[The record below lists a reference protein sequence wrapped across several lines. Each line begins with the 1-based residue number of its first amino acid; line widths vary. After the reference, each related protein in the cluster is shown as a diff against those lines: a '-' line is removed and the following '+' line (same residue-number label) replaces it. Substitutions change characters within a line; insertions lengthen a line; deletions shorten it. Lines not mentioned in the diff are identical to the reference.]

1 MYSYDTLYQIF
12 SSHLEKQSFSSNP
25 KELYEPI
32 VYSLSQC
39 GKRLRP
45 VFTLMACDLFNGDI
59 EKALPQALAI
69 ELLHNFTLIHDDL
82 MDQSP
87 IRHGKET
94 VFKKWNP
101 KLAVLSGD
109 ALFVLAYN
117 YTLQADIYK
126 LPKIL
131 KTFNK
136 TALQACE
143 GQQLDLNFEQRK
155 NVLLDDYLEMIR
167 LKTAVLFGA
176 SLKIGALVAGASE
189 KNMRLIYDFGINVG
203 MGFQLKDDLL
213 DLYGNEE
220 VFGKRTGQDI
230 LENKKTYLFLKALTT
245 ADPKTKDILLDY
257 FHEKKLPKEEKIRS
271 FKKIFNELDIERLT
285 NDAICGYLDKG
296 MEKLDQIE
304 LPEDRKQPL
313 RNLAQTTINREK

>member
-1 MYSYDTLYQIF
+1 MYSYDKLYGIF
-12 SSHLEKQSFSSNP
+12 SSHLEKQSFSNNP

-32 VYSLSQC
+32 VYSISQC

-45 VFTLMACDLFNGDI
+45 IFTLMACDLFDGDI

-101 KLAVLSGD
+101 KLAILSGD

-117 YTLQADIYK
+117 YTLQSETYQ
-126 LPKIL
+126 LPDIL
-131 KTFNK
+131 KIFNK
-136 TALQACE
+136 TALEACE
-143 GQQLDLNFEQRK
+143 GQQMDLNFEQRK
-155 NVLLDDYLEMIR
+155 NVSLDDYLEMIR

-176 SLKIGALVAGASE
+176 SLKIGALIAGASE
-189 KNMRLIYDFGINVG
+189 KNRQLIYDFGINVG

-230 LENKKTYLFLKALTT
+230 LENKKTYLFLNALAT

-257 FHEKKLPKEEKIRS
+257 FHEKKLSEEEKIQS
-271 FKKIFNELDIERLT
+271 FRKIFDELDIEKIT
-285 NDAICGYLDKG
+285 NDAICSYLDKG
-296 MEKLDQIE
+296 MEKLDRIE
-304 LPEDRKQPL
+304 LPEERKQPL
-313 RNLAQTTINREK
+313 RNLAKTTIKRKK

>member
-1 MYSYDTLYQIF
+1 MYSYD
-12 SSHLEKQSFSSNP
+12 SSHLEKQHFTNDP

-32 VYSLSQC
+32 VYSISQC

-45 VFTLMACDLFNGDI
+45 VFTLMACDFFDGDI

-101 KLAVLSGD
+101 KLAILAGD

-117 YTLQADIYK
+117 YTLRAEVYQ
-126 LPKIL
+126 LPEIL
-131 KTFNK
+131 KIFNK

-143 GQQLDLNFEQRK
+143 GQQLDLNFEQLR
-155 NVLLDDYLEMIR
+155 NVSLDDYLEMIR

-176 SLKIGALVAGASE
+176 SLKIGALIAGASE
-189 KNMRLIYDFGINVG
+189 KNMQLIYDFGINVG

-213 DLYGNEE
+213 DLYGNEK

-230 LENKKTYLFLKALTT
+230 LENKKTYLFLNALAT
-245 ADPKTKDILLDY
+245 ADQKTKGILLGY
-257 FHEKKLPKEEKIRS
+257 FHEKKLPKEEKIQS
-271 FKKIFNELDIERLT
+271 FRKIFDELDIEKMT
-285 NDAICGYLDKG
+285 NDAICSYLDKG
-296 MEKLDQIE
+296 MEKLDAIE
-304 LPEDRKQPL
+304 LSEERKQPL
-313 RNLAQTTINREK
+313 RNLAQTMMDRKK